1 MWALWSSQI
10 LFIDFY
16 DTISEVTS
24 FFFVLARKKGMRQSI
39 QQLGGNKGIID
50 SPVKLT
56 CKVREKHS
64 VWHEDLS
71 TDYFI

>member
-1 MWALWSSQI
+1 
-10 LFIDFY
+10 
-16 DTISEVTS
+16 
-24 FFFVLARKKGMRQSI
+24 MRQSI

-50 SPVKLT
+50 SQVKLT